1 VKSHPVFERHGFDLV
16 HRLQLPMTQAAL
28 GVILE
33 YETLDG
39 VEELRI
45 PRGTSSG
52 EVFRFRGRGVPHL
65 EGRGRGDLLVE
76 AVVKTPD
83 DLTDEAERLLRE
95 LAIERN
101 ETVADE
107 EEGLVSR
114 IRSAFR

>member
-1 VKSHPVFERHGFDLV
+1 MSIGL
-16 HRLQLPMTQAAL
+16 M
-28 GVILE
+28 
-33 YETLDG
+33 
-39 VEELRI
+39 
-45 PRGTSSG
+45 
-52 EVFRFRGRGVPHL
+52 
-65 EGRGRGDLLVE
+65 VE